1 MMDLVDVFDKATIND
16 VDPMVRIVKISW
28 DDSIPLTVEE
38 ISNDGKVVGD
48 AIPNYLEPKAAE
60 QNAVV

>member
-1 MMDLVDVFDKATIND
+1 
-16 VDPMVRIVKISW
+16 MVRIVKISW

-38 ISNDGKVVGD
+38 ICNDGKEVVGD

-60 QNAVV
+60 QNAVVV

>member
-1 MMDLVDVFDKATIND
+1 
-16 VDPMVRIVKISW
+16 MVRIVKISW